1 MTPPHRAVAA
11 FLDPK
16 TLAERPHAPVTITR
30 AGQFHDP
37 RYGDFEITRQMLA
50 EMVLNFNAKTYGQ
63 NIFVDVGHHP
73 DQGAAGT
80 LTKLWVDGDKLLAS
94 VEWTPYGLAAIRE
107 RGYQYLSAEYHE
119 NWMDNEKRQPH
130 GALLI
135 GAALTIRPVIKRLD
149 PIQLSEPV
157 ALHRDLQ
164 NQFTREVNHQMK
176 THLLTLKA
184 ALAEAKLEPKIIDQ
198 LGEAFSAAAKTLGE
212 EDQALADLT
221 QRMIDT
227 GKKLSETLG
236 EKPAVIHLTVPPAA
250 PSAES
255 GQKMLSE
262 ADVKRL
268 LAEDRA
274 AMDAQHK
281 TLAESLA
288 TRQKQFTDLLAAD
301 EGLKALSEPVKKLLH
316 DAVSLVRADS
326 TPEQIKALAEQQIAM
341 GHQIGISAQLA
352 RLGYQGR
359 MVGSTRITMGEDRGP
374 LQLQEGIDKH
384 LRESAPFSNG
394 QLRLTEAAKLKP
406 AVRRILA
413 EFDRIHAAQ
422 LDAEAKQLADGGA
435 GTMSNLA
442 VPVGYQR
449 TVIREA
455 LSDLNILDVVQVT
468 SDPGAQATTQI
479 PYETRLPGT
488 ILNNG
493 IVYEGQGIPRASVQQ
508 RMDTA
513 YVNAMKLSMKISN
526 EVMHFSQASLIDWD
540 AYARN
545 IASNSRLM
553 QELVARRIAN
563 ELQRSADAYNP
574 TAVTATSISAQLT
587 GSNSLVKTAS
597 WPVVRPLQVKDLQG
611 NNVGSVQN
619 PITVIVNGT
628 TLSEYDGSG
637 TQASGTYWILENAN
651 LGFIRLVTQAGV
663 AATPTASTT
672 CTIAYSAASNVSK
685 FDLKFSSGTLE
696 DHLNGALRAIG
707 ARKAVL
713 NADRYLL
720 PNFSLMSPVLNDVLS
735 NATQFTVAAARAGA
749 SLDGVGDLV
758 AVKGIPAYGTNA
770 PNIDLGDERVL
781 MGERGTLTYA
791 VVKPFVTGM
800 PFEAVD
806 SNGLP
811 IGEKVAYGEEY
822 NAKSKFASNS
832 ASFGFGSAR
841 FHAAI
846 YAPSPSSCN

>member
-1 MTPPHRAVAA
+1 MKTPHRAITA

-16 TLAERPHAPVTITR
+16 TLAENPGAPVTITR

-37 RYGDFEITRQMLA
+37 RYGDFEITRQMLS
-50 EMVLNFNAKTYGQ
+50 EMVLNFNAHTYGQ
-63 NIFVDVGHHP
+63 NIFVDVAHNP

-80 LTKLWVDGDKLLAS
+80 MTKLWVDGDKLLAA

-107 RGYQYLSAEYHE
+107 RGYQYLSAEYHDD
-119 NWMDNEKRQPH
+119 WIDNEKRQPH

-135 GAALTIRPVIKRLD
+135 GAALTIRPAIKRLD

-157 ALHRDLQ
+157 ALHRDLK
-164 NQFTREVNHQMK
+164 NQFTREAYNDMNG
-176 THLLTLKA
+176 HLLTLKK
-184 ALAEAKLEPKIIDQ
+184 ALAEAKLAQPVIDQ
-198 LGEAFSAAAKTLGE
+198 LGEAFSAAAKTVGE
-212 EDQALADLT
+212 DEKALAELT

-227 GKKLSETLG
+227 GKKLAETLG
-236 EKPAVIHLTVPPAA
+236 DKPAVIHLTVPPAD
-250 PSAES
+250 S

-268 LAEDRA
+268 LADDRA
-274 AMDAQHK
+274 ALEAQNK
-281 TLAESLA
+281 TLAESLT
-288 TRQKQFTDLLAAD
+288 TRQKQFTDALEAD
-301 EGLKALSEPVKKLLH
+301 EGLKTLSEPVKKLLH
-316 DAVSLVRADS
+316 DAVALVRADS
-326 TPEQIKALAEQQIAM
+326 TPEQIKALAEQQIAV
-341 GHQIGISAQLA
+341 GRQLGVSAQLA
-352 RLGYQGR
+352 RMGYPGR
-359 MVGSTRITMGEDRGP
+359 MVGSTRITLGEDRGP
-374 LQLQEGIDKH
+374 MQLQEGIDKH
-384 LRESAPFSNG
+384 LRESASFGNG

-422 LDAEAKQLADGGA
+422 LDAEAKQLADGGVTTV
-435 GTMSNLA
+435 GNFA
-442 VPVGYQR
+442 VPAGYQR

-455 LSDLNILDVVQVT
+455 LSDLNILDVVQVI

-488 ILNNG
+488 VVNDG

-526 EVMHFSQASLIDWD
+526 EVMHFSRTSLIDWD

-545 IASNSRLM
+545 VSSNARLM
-553 QELVARRIAN
+553 EELVARRIAN

-597 WPVVRPLQVKDLQG
+597 WPVVRPLQVRDLQG

-619 PITVIVNGT
+619 PITVIVNNT
-628 TLSEYDGSG
+628 TLAEYNGSG
-637 TQASGTYWILENAN
+637 TQAAGTYWMLENAN
-651 LGFIRLVTQAGV
+651 LGFVRLVTEAGV

-685 FDLKFSSGTLE
+685 FDLKLPASTALE
-696 DHLNGALRAIG
+696 AHLNGALRAVG

-720 PNFSLMSPVLNDVLS
+720 PNFALMSPVLNDVLS
-735 NATQFTVAAARAGA
+735 NATLATVRGA
-749 SLDGVGDLV
+749 NVDGVGDLE
-758 AVKGIPAYGTNA
+758 AVKGIPTYGTNG
-770 PNIDLGDERVL
+770 PGIDLGDERIL

-791 VVKPFVTGM
+791 VVKPFVTGT

-822 NAKSKFASNS
+822 NAIWVPAPVRYKLTSVIVYDSD
-832 ASFGFGSAR
+832 AR
-841 FHAAI
+841 TAAT
-846 YAPSPSSCN
+846 